1 MIVKFPERWTTL
13 RKLIFL
19 QLLGSGGGASNKV
32 GAAIVGTAKAA

>member
-19 QLLGSGGGASNKV
+19 QLLGSGGASNKV